1 VKSDFERLIDDLDPT
16 QGGSLTTLTNPE
28 RHDVARFVEQLRLW
42 GKYNMVMTDLSPF
55 LTDAKSVIEGELA
68 QEILLYAKETE
79 EFPVNMSEF
88 MESHSVS
95 KITGSPPGYV
105 GHDEPSKFVE
115 AVRRN
120 PYSLILFDEIEKAH
134 SSVLDI
140 LLQILDEGHLTDS
153 HGRNINFKNTIIV
166 MTSNLGTEVLDHTN
180 IGFKSD
186 AKEDKNKDI
195 QITATKSLRP
205 EFINRIDEIITFRQ
219 LEHDDLYRI
228 CKLQFD
234 IFIKRVKK
242 NYNVKVIYDPS
253 VIQHVLDADDTSGK
267 YGAREIKRNFRK
279 YIENNVAELLVNN
292 MINSPEITI
301 TIDSDEVK
309 IT

>member
-1 VKSDFERLIDDLDPT
+1 
-16 QGGSLTTLTNPE
+16 
-28 RHDVARFVEQLRLW
+28 
-42 GKYNMVMTDLSPF
+42 
-55 LTDAKSVIEGELA
+55 
-68 QEILLYAKETE
+68 
-79 EFPVNMSEF
+79 